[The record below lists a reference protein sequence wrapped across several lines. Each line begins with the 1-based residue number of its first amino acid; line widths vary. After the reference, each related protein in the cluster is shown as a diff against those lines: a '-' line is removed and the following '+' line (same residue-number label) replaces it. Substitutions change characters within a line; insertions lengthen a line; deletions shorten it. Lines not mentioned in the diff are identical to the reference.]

1 MSDPKTLRD
10 LLPDTN
16 AGTINYV
23 LANNGDGGFYWAAP
37 GKTFGAPV
45 VGQPKL
51 PTIEEG
57 GTGKTNRQEAINA
70 LLPSQQKQNGKI
82 LVTDG
87 LNVSW
92 DFVGAG
98 TVTSVNVTGGT
109 TGLVFSGGP
118 ITTSGTFGLGGVL
131 AIANGGTGATTPR
144 SRAPA
149 NCDAMWSKSDTL
161 PSSMRFMPGRA
172 TSRTRL
178 ASSTRRARKA

>member
-37 GKTFGAPV
+37 GKTYGATAVAPA
-45 VGQPKL
+45 KL
-51 PTIEEG
+51 PPIEEG

-92 DFVGAG
+92 DYVGGG
-98 TVTSVNVTGGT
+98 TVTSVNMTGGT
-109 TGLVFSGGP
+109 TGLTFSGGP
-118 ITTSGTFGLGGVL
+118 ITTTGTFGLGGVL
-131 AIANGGTGATTPR
+131 GIANGGTGETTT
-144 SRAPA
+144 SGALNA
-149 NCDAMWSKSDTL
+149 LL
-161 PSSMRFMPGRA
+161 PSQTAASGYVL
-172 TSRTRL
+172 TSDNGN
-178 ASSTRRARKA
+178 AVWKSTELKSQNTQVQ